1 MEKGITK
8 SLYVKPAVL
17 KFCRR
22 LTELA
27 GKEGSSFSDAVN
39 DAIKQAY
46 YQKRTKV
53 WISPGAYLAIANG
66 QLEVLECVR
75 TRNDG
80 IDLMLRK
87 DAPALA
93 HEGQDNTFPDID
105 KNTSYSIGEGM
116 LQDAMEPE
124 EKNHNIIIHQ

>member
-1 MEKGITK
+1 M
-8 SLYVKPAVL
+8 
-17 KFCRR
+17 
-22 LTELA
+22 
-27 GKEGSSFSDAVN
+27 
-39 DAIKQAY
+39 
-46 YQKRTKV
+46 

-75 TRNDG
+75 TRNGG

-105 KNTSYSIGEGM
+105 KNTSYSDRGKVC

-124 EKNHNIIIHQ
+124 ERRIII